1 MKVTLKNTNVFSDG
15 QFLVGESSFLT
26 DFPFSLSDTISID
39 GSSLF
44 VFPGFADVHVHF
56 REPGFSYKE
65 TVVSGSQAAAHG
77 GFTAVCTMPNLNP
90 VPDSLEN
97 LKLQLDLIE
106 SGAVIDVHPF
116 GSITKGESGKALSD
130 IEDMAPYVCGYSDD
144 GRGVDDA
151 GLMKEAM
158 QRAKA
163 LNKVISAHCED
174 GTAPKDSPEA
184 EWREIERDI
193 KLASETGVKYHVCH
207 ISTKESVALIRDA
220 KKSGVDIT
228 AETAPHYLTL
238 TDKTR
243 TDDTGRF
250 QMNPPLREE
259 ADRLALIE
267 GVLDGTVDMIATDHA
282 PHSAEEKS
290 RGFGKCLNGVVGLE
304 TSFPVMYTHFVKTG
318 MLPLERLVAMMSLN
332 PARRFDLP
340 IRGYTVYDLNE
351 EYTVSP
357 DGFLSM
363 GKSSPFTDTRLFGKC
378 IATVLGGHTV
388 YLDPTLLG

>member
-1 MKVTLKNTNVFSDG
+1 MKATLKNTNVFSNG
-15 QFLVGESSFLT
+15 QFSMGESSFLAE
-26 DFPFSLSDTISID
+26 FPFSLSDTISVD
-39 GSSLF
+39 ASSLF

-65 TVVSGSQAAAHG
+65 TILSGSRAAAHG
-77 GFTAVCTMPNLNP
+77 GFAAVCTMPNLNP
-90 VPDSLEN
+90 VPDSLES
-97 LKLQLDLIE
+97 LKLQLDLVE
-106 SGAVIDVHPF
+106 KDAVIDVHPF
-116 GSITKGESGKALSD
+116 GAITKGESGRELSD
-130 IEDMAPYVCGYSDD
+130 IEAMAPYVCGYSDD

-151 GLMKEAM
+151 GLMREAM

-163 LNKVISAHCED
+163 LGKVISAHCED

-184 EWREIERDI
+184 EWREIDRDI
-193 KLASETGVKYHVCH
+193 KLASDIGVKYHVCH
-207 ISTKESVALIRDA
+207 ISTKESVSLIREA

-243 TDDTGRF
+243 SDDTGRF

-282 PHSAEEKS
+282 PHSKEEKS
-290 RGFGKCLNGVVGLE
+290 LGFGKCLNGIVGLE

-318 MLPLERLVAMMSLN
+318 ILPLERLIAMMSEN
-332 PARRFDLP
+332 PARRFEIP
-340 IRGYTVYDLNE
+340 IRGYTVYRLDE
-351 EYTVSP
+351 EYTVNP
-357 DGFLSM
+357 DEFLTM
-363 GKSSPFTDTRLFGKC
+363 GRSSPFTGTRLYGKC
-378 IATVLGGHTV
+378 LATVVGGHAV
-388 YLDPTLLG
+388 YLDPTLLV